1 MILLISPELQDALRE
16 QYAHEVYNSHLYLYI
31 ANFLKG
37 KGLDNIAKHFEGQW
51 AEEQEHSQIIYKLL
65 TDLGIVFEMPQIDGC
80 SFDFPTFKS
89 LTEKYLSREYETTE
103 SLNEI
108 KLLAM
113 SEESPNPVVE
123 ERIREMILKQQ
134 HEYEEATSMNDKAQ
148 LLSEWVYVV
157 LWDAS
162 LGE

>member
-1 MILLISPELQDALRE
+1 M
-16 QYAHEVYNSHLYLYI
+16 
-31 ANFLKG
+31 
-37 KGLDNIAKHFEGQW
+37 
-51 AEEQEHSQIIYKLL
+51 
-65 TDLGIVFEMPQIDGC
+65 
-80 SFDFPTFKS
+80 
-89 LTEKYLSREYETTE
+89 TEKYLSREYETTE